1 MDAISDNTIAESRPL
16 SHDAQALANSEKH
29 QQESH
34 VPSGPDP
41 AAFPDGGL
49 QAWLVVMGGFFA
61 VFASFGWINCIGIF
75 QAYYEE
81 NQLRSYSSST
91 ISWIP
96 STESFMMFFCGPIVG
111 KMTDYYGPRV
121 PILIGSFLHI
131 FGLMMMSLAKNYYQ
145 IFLSQSVCSAIGCS
159 FLFFP
164 TVTAATT
171 WFLRHRALA
180 IGIMVSGSSV
190 GGVIL
195 PIMVNRLVGPLGFGW
210 TIRVTAFMLL
220 GIIIIANLTIKS
232 RLPPSKRPFALK
244 DFFTPF
250 MEPAFALLALGSF
263 FTYVGGF
270 IPFNFI
276 IVQARANGMS
286 AGLAGYLVS
295 IINASSTFGRVVPA
309 HFGDQY
315 GVFNVF
321 IIMTSLGG
329 IFTLA
334 VWLGAQ
340 SNAGA
345 IVYAVL
351 YGFTSGCTF
360 SILPAMVASMSDV
373 KQMGTRTGSMYALS
387 AFGVLTGSPIAG
399 AISKNGFSGLIIFC
413 GVLLLAGT
421 LFAGLSRLKLTG
433 LRLLAKA

>member
-1 MDAISDNTIAESRPL
+1 
-16 SHDAQALANSEKH
+16 
-29 QQESH
+29 
-34 VPSGPDP
+34 
-41 AAFPDGGL
+41 
-49 QAWLVVMGGFFA
+49 
-61 VFASFGWINCIGIF
+61 
-75 QAYYEE
+75 
-81 NQLRSYSSST
+81 
-91 ISWIP
+91 
-96 STESFMMFFCGPIVG
+96 
-111 KMTDYYGPRV
+111 
-121 PILIGSFLHI
+121 
-131 FGLMMMSLAKNYYQ
+131 MMMSLSKKYYQ
-145 IFLSQSVCSAIGCS
+145 LFLAQSLCSAIGCS

-164 TVTAATT
+164 SVTAAAT

-210 TIRVTAFMLL
+210 TIRVVAFMLL
-220 GIIIIANLTIKS
+220 GILIIGNLTVKS

-250 MEPAFALLALGSF
+250 AEPVFSLVTFASF
-263 FTYVGGF
+263 LTYLGGF
-270 IPFNFI
+270 IPFAFI

-286 AGLAGYLVS
+286 ASLSGYLVA
-295 IINASSTFGRVVPA
+295 IINASSTFGRIVPA
-309 HFGDQY
+309 YFGDRY

-321 IIMTSLGG
+321 IVMTGLGG

-340 SNAGA
+340 STAGA
-345 IVYAVL
+345 IVYSVL

-360 SILPAMVASMSDV
+360 SIIPAMVASISDV
-373 KQMGTRTGSMYALS
+373 KQMGTRTGSLYAFS
-387 AFGVLTGSPIAG
+387 AFGALTGSPIAG

-413 GVLLLAGT
+413 GVLILAGT
-421 LFAGLSRLKLTG
+421 LFAVFSRMKLTG